1 MWVVRLVI
9 QDQLK
14 KLPTRPGVYLFKD
27 ATGDVVY
34 VGKAGSLRPRVR
46 SYFSV
51 SVQSPKTVEMMRH
64 VVSLETIVVGTEAEA
79 LILEANLIK
88 EYKPRFNIQLRDDKR
103 YPYIKVTTVEPFP
116 RVFVTRTLHDD
127 GSRYFGPYTSV
138 GVMREALE
146 VIKRLYTVRSCSYDL
161 PREAPDR
168 ACLDYHIGRCLAP
181 CVGLQDQASYGAM
194 IGEII
199 KILEGETEG
208 VRGRVEV
215 LMQNASE
222 TLEFERAAR
231 LRDVLSGLDALARQQ
246 RVERLRGG
254 DYDVVGLARDGDEAA
269 TVVLKIRSGVLL
281 GRDTQRFSNVGD
293 ESDASLITTFASR
306 YYLSGVQHRQS
317 RLPREILVPAEFEDK
332 GLVQGILSEEA
343 GQGIR
348 VHAPQKGT
356 KARLSE
362 LAADNARH
370 ALEDRLATMDR
381 IHDRADEVLYDL
393 RDRLDLKVVPRLIV
407 CMDISHHQGSETVGS
422 VVVFENGAPK
432 KSEYR
437 HMRIKGDWGNDDYR
451 SMAEVVHRYFRRRV
465 DEERPIPDFLVVDG
479 GKGQLSAARGA
490 LEELGVTDVA
500 LAALAKREEL
510 IFRPDPIR
518 LGRKNPA
525 LHLLQRLRDEA
536 HRFAISYNRKLRS
549 KRTLRS
555 DLAQIPGIGP
565 ERQKLLLSR
574 FGSVRGVRAATAEE
588 IARLPGVS
596 DTLAVR
602 ILTYLG

>member
-1 MWVVRLVI
+1 
-9 QDQLK
+9 
-14 KLPTRPGVYLFKD
+14 
-27 ATGDVVY
+27 
-34 VGKAGSLRPRVR
+34 
-46 SYFSV
+46 
-51 SVQSPKTVEMMRH
+51 
-64 VVSLETIVVGTEAEA
+64 
-79 LILEANLIK
+79 
-88 EYKPRFNIQLRDDKR
+88 
-103 YPYIKVTTVEPFP
+103 
-116 RVFVTRTLHDD
+116 
-127 GSRYFGPYTSV
+127 
-138 GVMREALE
+138 
-146 VIKRLYTVRSCSYDL
+146 
-161 PREAPDR
+161 
-168 ACLDYHIGRCLAP
+168 
-181 CVGLQDQASYGAM
+181 
-194 IGEII
+194 
-199 KILEGETEG
+199 
-208 VRGRVEV
+208 
-215 LMQNASE
+215 
-222 TLEFERAAR
+222 
-231 LRDVLSGLDALARQQ
+231 
-246 RVERLRGG
+246 
-254 DYDVVGLARDGDEAA
+254 
-269 TVVLKIRSGVLL
+269 
-281 GRDTQRFSNVGD
+281 
-293 ESDASLITTFASR
+293 
-306 YYLSGVQHRQS
+306 
-317 RLPREILVPAEFEDK
+317 
-332 GLVQGILSEEA
+332 
-343 GQGIR
+343 
-348 VHAPQKGT
+348 
-356 KARLSE
+356 
-362 LAADNARH
+362 
-370 ALEDRLATMDR
+370 
-381 IHDRADEVLYDL
+381 
-393 RDRLDLKVVPRLIV
+393 
-407 CMDISHHQGSETVGS
+407 MDISHHQGSETVGS